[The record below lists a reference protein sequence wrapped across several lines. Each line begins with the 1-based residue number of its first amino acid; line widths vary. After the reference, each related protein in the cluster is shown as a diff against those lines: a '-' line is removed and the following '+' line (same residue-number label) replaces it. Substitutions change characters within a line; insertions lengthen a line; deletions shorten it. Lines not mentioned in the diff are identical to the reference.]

1 MFSVFIKLI
10 LTGRNVYQDQM
21 FELKEIVSTLTQ
33 F

>member
-1 MFSVFIKLI
+1 MVSVFIKLI

>member
-1 MFSVFIKLI
+1 MFSVFKKLT

-21 FELKEIVSTLTQ
+21 FELKEMVSKLTQ